1 MLQGIQRG
9 ADLPQ
14 KNRGVHTHPKNQV
27 SGSNVSATHYSSDKV
42 TLSYENDKGDKVKL
56 EMEHT
61 QFHSVKMENY
71 SDSDKEKWQSI
82 VKEIRDQYEQ
92 FKANSI
98 ADILNLG
105 DGGSK
110 AEDVNLNIEKMTPE
124 ELQIKTDELIEK
136 MPEMWRP
143 EAVSDRIVEFATNYF
158 GSTESEGEDFYKL
171 AISAIEEGFKL
182 AGDDLGKLPGDIANV
197 IKQTRDL
204 VMEKLERWAEE
215 QGIISAENVGLEN
228 DAPLE
233 AGGVDLSA

>member
-14 KNRGVHTHPKNQV
+14 KNQGVSSHQKQEN
-27 SGSNVSATHYSSDKV
+27 SGLNVSAAHYSSDKV

-56 EMEHT
+56 EMEHS

-71 SDSDKEKWQSI
+71 SDADKEKWQSI
-82 VKEIRDQYEQ
+82 VKDIREQFEQ
-92 FKANSI
+92 FKADAI
-98 ADILNLG
+98 ADMLNLS
-105 DGGSK
+105 DGESQAGG
-110 AEDVNLNIEKMTPE
+110 VNLNIEKMSPD

-143 EAVSDRIVEFATNYF
+143 EAVSDRIVEFATNFF
-158 GSTESEGEDFYKL
+158 GSTESEGEDFYNL
-171 AISAIEEGFKL
+171 AISSIEEGFKL

-197 IKQTRDL
+197 IKQTREL

-215 QGIISAENVGLEN
+215 QGIISRENISPEN
-228 DAPLE
+228 DSPLE